1 MKRKKFL
8 KRSKK
13 SSSTEMSLN
22 ITSMADIFTIL
33 LVFLLKSYSV
43 GALEIQPSR
52 GLQVP
57 VALHSDTAESRLTLE
72 IAEGAVQLDGE
83 SLVTLKNF
91 EIPPGQNAQNSMMSP
106 LAEALATRRAALT
119 ENSQGKL
126 LLIADS
132 RAPYSTLEEVM
143 RTAASQGFGDLKLAV
158 VKAD

>member
-57 VALHSDTAESRLTLE
+57 VALHTDTAESRLTLE

-91 EIPPGQNAQNSMMSP
+91 ELPSGQNTTLNP
-106 LAEALATRRAALT
+106 LAEALANRRAALT
-119 ENSQGKL
+119 DNSQGKL

-143 RTAASQGFGDLKLAV
+143 RTAASEGFGDLKLAV

>member
-13 SSSTEMSLN
+13 ASSTEMSLN

-72 IAEGAVQLDGE
+72 IAEEAVQLDGE

-91 EIPPGQNAQNSMMSP
+91 ELPSGQGAAMNP

-126 LLIADS
+126 LLVADS

-143 RTAASQGFGDLKLAV
+143 RTAASQGFSDLKLAV

>member
-1 MKRKKFL
+1 MLRKRFL

-13 SSSTEMSLN
+13 ASSTEMSLN

-72 IAEGAVQLDGE
+72 IAEGALQLDGE

-91 EIPPGQNAQNSMMSP
+91 ELPGGTALNP

-126 LLIADS
+126 LLVADS
-132 RAPYSTLEEVM
+132 RAPYATLEEVM
-143 RTAASQGFGDLKLAV
+143 RTAASQGFADLKLAV
-158 VKAD
+158 VRAD